1 MHCILGYGTIGR
13 LLAKE
18 LVDAEQSVRIVRR
31 SNTGEATT
39 FDVIYANLTDL
50 PNVRAAIAGATVVYL
65 VVGIEYRTDVWREQ
79 WPLVMANV
87 ISACSEVSARLVFL
101 DNTYLYGREVKN
113 MTEITPIRP
122 CSEKGLI
129 RAQVVIMLKNAVEK
143 GKIDALIA
151 RSASFYG
158 PNAVTGFT
166 APMVFARLAKRQ
178 SPFWPICAK
187 VRHSLSYTPD
197 IAKALRVLGCTKE
210 AYNDSWHLPTNID
223 ALTGEQFGGFVAEAF
238 GLQKPVKTLGEVT
251 MTIGGLFS
259 RLIRESLEMNYQYKT
274 EYVFDSTK
282 FERRF
287 FCATPYAEGIRETV
301 MCTYASQN

>member
-1 MHCILGYGTIGR
+1 MHCILGYGTIGQ

-18 LVDAEQSVRIVRR
+18 LVDAEQSVRVVRR
-31 SNTGEATT
+31 SNTGEAPK

-50 PNVRAAIAGATVVYL
+50 PSVRAAIAGATVVYL
-65 VVGIEYRTDVWREQ
+65 VVGIEYRTNTWREQ

-101 DNTYLYGREVKN
+101 DNTYLYGREIKN
-113 MTEITPIRP
+113 MTEVTPIHP
-122 CSEKGLI
+122 CSEKGFI
-129 RAQVVIMLKNAVEK
+129 RAQVVIMLKKAVEK

-178 SPFWPICAK
+178 SPFWPIFAK

-197 IAKALRVLGCTKE
+197 IAKALRILGCTKE
-210 AYNDSWHLPTNID
+210 AYNDSWHLPTNSD
-223 ALTGEQFGGFVAEAF
+223 ALTGEQFSGFAAEAF
-238 GLQKPVKTLGEVT
+238 GLRKPVKTLGKVT

-259 RLIRESLEMNYQYKT
+259 RLIRESLEMNYQYAT

-287 FCATPYAEGIRETV
+287 FSATSYADGIRETV
-301 MCTYASQN
+301 KCTHASHN